1 MALHTPPTE
10 KRRDGPPAARG
21 VLPALA
27 RRRMLQAAIAERG
40 FVSVVEI
47 AREMGMSEMTVRR
60 DLDALQQLGAVQ
72 RSHGGAVAA
81 LPVAAAQ
88 EPSFDAREHV
98 RVHAKR
104 AIAAAALRLI
114 GDREVIGLDVG
125 STVACLASLLRGR
138 AGLGIVTNS
147 LRVVSALCADAG
159 PTPDVY
165 MLGGQLR
172 AREGSLCGAIAQRQ
186 LADHWLNKAFIGT
199 AGLCED
205 GLFDYSMEETQLTM
219 GYIRSAAEVIVLC
232 DSSKFGLRGFARVCG
247 LEAVTRLITDAE
259 PPAPLRAT
267 LERAGT
273 TITIAEPLMSEST

>member
-1 MALHTPPTE
+1 MGLRADPSHR
-10 KRRDGPPAARG
+10 RRDGKAASP
-21 VLPALA
+21 VPLPALA
-27 RRRMLQAAIAERG
+27 RRRLLQAAIAERG
-40 FVSVVEI
+40 FVSVAEI

-60 DLDALQQLGAVQ
+60 DLDALQRLGAVQ

-81 LPVAAAQ
+81 QPAAAAP

-98 RVHAKR
+98 RAPAKR

-114 GDREVIGLDVG
+114 GEREVIGLDVG
-125 STVACLASLLRGR
+125 STVACLAPLLRGR

-147 LRVVSALCADAG
+147 LRVATALCAEPG
-159 PTPDVY
+159 PMPDVY

-205 GLFDYSMEETQLTM
+205 GLFDYSVEETQLTM

-232 DSSKFGLRGFARVCG
+232 DASKFGLRGFARVCG
-247 LEAVTRLITDAE
+247 LDAISRLITDQE
-259 PPAPLRAT
+259 PPAELRAA
-267 LERAGT
+267 LERSGAA
-273 TITIAEPLMSEST
+273 ITIAPAGDA

>member
-1 MALHTPPTE
+1 MALRADPPHG
-10 KRRDGPPAARG
+10 RRDGKPAVRAL
-21 VLPALA
+21 LPALA

-40 FVSVVEI
+40 FVSVAEI
-47 AREMGMSEMTVRR
+47 AREMGTSEMTVRR
-60 DLDALQQLGAVQ
+60 DLDALQRLGTVQ

-81 LPVAAAQ
+81 SPVAVGQ

-98 RVHAKR
+98 RAPAKR
-104 AIAAAALRLI
+104 AIAEAALRLI
-114 GDREVIGLDVG
+114 GEREVIGLDVG
-125 STVACLASLLRGR
+125 STVACLAALLRGR

-147 LRVVSALCADAG
+147 LRVVTALSAVPG
-159 PTPDVY
+159 PMPDVY

-205 GLFDYSMEETQLTM
+205 GLFDYSVEETQLTM

-247 LEAVTRLITDAE
+247 LGAVTRLITDAE
-259 PPAPLRAT
+259 PPTPLRAA
-267 LERAGT
+267 LERGGT
-273 TITIAEPLMSEST
+273 TITIAEPPADG